1 VWGTPEVGGIG
12 GNHAK
17 FILMDEPETY
27 NLPRHPFMP
36 QEKVKGGTIASM
48 VAGAVLGAVV
58 ALAFRD

>member
-1 VWGTPEVGGIG
+1 
-12 GNHAK
+12 
-17 FILMDEPETY
+17 MDEPETY
-27 NLPRHPFMP
+27 NLPRHPFLP